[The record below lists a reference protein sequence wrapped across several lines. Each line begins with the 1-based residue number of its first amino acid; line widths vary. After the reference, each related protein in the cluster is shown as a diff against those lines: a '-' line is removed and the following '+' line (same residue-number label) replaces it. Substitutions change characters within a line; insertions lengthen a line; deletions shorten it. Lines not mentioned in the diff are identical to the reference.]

1 MSPSALYR
9 TVARAE
15 AVTWTMLI
23 IAMILKYGVK
33 VGDWP
38 VSIAG
43 FIHGFVFLSYVVM
56 SILVGMNQRWSKRLI
71 IGAAA
76 TSIIPYLT
84 IPFDK
89 WLENNGKLVGAWRT
103 TASDHPDDRKWTDAA
118 MRWMVSRPVLTGAIL
133 LLAVVAIFST
143 MLVLGPP
150 GGRG

>member
-56 SILVGMNQRWSKRLI
+56 SVLVGMNQRWSKRLI

-89 WLENNGKLVGAWRT
+89 WLESKGKLVGAWRT
-103 TASDHPDDRKWTDAA
+103 TASDHPADRKWTDAA
-118 MRWMVSRPVLTGAIL
+118 MRWMVGRPVLTGAIL